1 MSEPSEPSEPRK
13 SLPGEKK
20 DDEVSSYRLN
30 FRGKTLRDSR
40 KELLAEG
47 GNFGLPKYLVIWGA
61 EDGDLDIVK
70 DNWYSNMDFQDP
82 DLEYSTAL
90 MMAARN
96 NHAHI
101 VKLLLDNGANFSLK
115 DKKGKTALMIAE
127 EKRYK
132 NIVDLIKEKINWRPP
147 RPWEQKNDVS
157 ESSPASASP
166 SSSPA
171 SSPHSEKNA
180 RGKHIRRKKQSKKK
194 KRGSRQSNGKGH
206 NRKTK
211 RKKRGKG
218 KRGKRGKR

>member
-132 NIVDLIKEKINWRPP
+132 NIVDLIKEKINWRPSKACKPSP
-147 RPWEQKNDVS
+147 RDVS
-157 ESSPASASP
+157 ESTSPSPSSSSASP
-166 SSSPA
+166 SSSSA
-171 SSPHSEKNA
+171 SPSEKKA
-180 RGKHIRRKKQSKKK
+180 QGKHITKKTQSKKK
-194 KRGSRQSNGKGH
+194 KKAGKRSKRKKH

-211 RKKRGKG
+211 KKKKHKRKR
-218 KRGKRGKR
+218 R